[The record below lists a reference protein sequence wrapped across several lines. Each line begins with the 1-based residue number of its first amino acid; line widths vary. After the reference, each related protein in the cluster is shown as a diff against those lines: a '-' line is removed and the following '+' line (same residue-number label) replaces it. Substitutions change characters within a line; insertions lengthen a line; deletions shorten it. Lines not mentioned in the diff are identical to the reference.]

1 MESASKG
8 FFKEAEVF
16 WQPDSDIKN
25 IYEQLASKRYRE
37 IPRHQIR
44 LHIFE
49 YILLKNYYMHCMTI
63 FVISTMPILFFFFLS
78 ASKVY
83 LFIILLFCILISQ
96 VITIVIK
103 IILV

>member
-1 MESASKG
+1 MESANKG

-44 LHIFE
+44 LDIFE
-49 YILLKNYYMHCMTI
+49 YIFFKKYYNYALYG
-63 FVISTMPILFFFFLS
+63 PFLS
-78 ASKVY
+78 
-83 LFIILLFCILISQ
+83 F
-96 VITIVIK
+96 
-103 IILV
+103 